1 MVDGYLSDLSD
12 HIFRMTNVVGT
23 SVPAPVE
30 VHLRIP
36 AGAVSLGGAF
46 GLKLWSSP
54 EAQKLIVEILKD
66 PVLAG
71 YYLPPPDSA
80 LAEVRGRIAAFI
92 QAALASDDA
101 RKFCTE
107 KTADLAS

>member
-36 AGAVSLGGAF
+36 AGAVSWGGGGG
-46 GLKLWSSP
+46 GLWAETVELAGSP
-54 EAQKLIVEILKD
+54 EA
-66 PVLAG
+66 
-71 YYLPPPDSA
+71 Y
-80 LAEVRGRIAAFI
+80 R
-92 QAALASDDA
+92 
-101 RKFCTE
+101 
-107 KTADLAS
+107 